1 MDFKI
6 GYTVRPRDI
15 VNSVVIFEEE
25 VETPEGVVY
34 QDTLPT
40 KDECLAYGFNWG
52 GGDSSRPSVCS
63 VNTVRDLPKPNNM
76 LSASRLDILG
86 ADVNNTL
93 VVGDTNQVEDFTNN
107 SIVAGRL
114 SKVSATNSIVLGG
127 NSVEAGAIPLV
138 DNLVENGRFNE
149 IGAEEVLNGDFSEI
163 GGELVENGS
172 FTPGIELVENG
183 NFQDFVDATDS
194 NLDGGVQFADWNV
207 NPSNGLR
214 RLTTIVDGFRNDVIE
229 KQTYY
234 WQQRVNQSV
243 STDLEVGKYYR
254 FKAKFT
260 TSDGSGLS
268 VRISEHNG
276 ANTQA
281 GGNYPTEAGIYQK
294 IDIFF
299 KCTSITGQLIDVY
312 PNEIQEIGGSF
323 SVENVSLKE
332 VGQEWNNIGK
342 YGWEV
347 NTSTENGGLEG
358 IAATGY
364 VYQGIGTVSGKYYKV
379 VVDATVVSGGCY
391 ARGFN
396 STNIVNIDIIGRKTY
411 TAIFSETDT
420 NPNFGFSAISGGTFT
435 GTIHSV
441 SVKEVGQDWKWSS
454 AGADWSIGSSP
465 LGGYQANSAGLNAY
479 NSLFQEISGLST
491 VGKTFSITFT
501 VSNYVSG
508 TLALGM
514 GGYITAN
521 SPSSDGTHTVS
532 VNVTNASSNNR
543 VYIRSNIFN
552 GSVTNI
558 SVKEVLQGWKIGS
571 GAANSATQTLVAGGL
586 KMYSGSIADNANSMS
601 ETTGYNMSG
610 QIGKTYILKI
620 NATDFLNANT
630 GYMRLDGVYD
640 ASNVISFTASTTSVT
655 FIAYRNFNKIKFF
668 AGGADKYYTVDDISL
683 AEVLPYGAKRQS
695 IQLLYGYQSTDGSN
709 KSSFLNGITD
719 SLFAI
724 PENSVMYF
732 HADVV
737 AVRVGG
743 VHATGA
749 VGDYGS
755 WVERGVIINKSGVL
769 SINRER
775 DTIKSSGS
783 VTNWQP
789 TGIVDGTNF
798 AMRVRGHTD
807 MTIEWASNITF
818 TEIITGVAL

>member
-40 KDECLAYGFNWG
+40 KDECLAYGFNWS

-93 VVGDTNQVEDFTNN
+93 VVGDTNQVEDYINN

-127 NSVEAGAIPLV
+127 NSVDAGTIPLG
-138 DNLVENGRFNE
+138 DELVENGRFNE
-149 IGAEEVLNGDFSEI
+149 IGAEEILNGDFSEI

-183 NFQDFVDATDS
+183 NFQDFTDATDS

-207 NPSNGLR
+207 NPSTGKR
-214 RLTTIVDGFRNDVIE
+214 RLTNIVDGFRNDVIE
-229 KQTYY
+229 KQTSS
-234 WQQRVNQSV
+234 WNQRVYQSV

-254 FKAKFT
+254 FKATFI
-260 TSDGSGLS
+260 TSDGSNIVVAIQTLGS
-268 VRISEHNG
+268 TNR
-276 ANTQA
+276 QA
-281 GGNYPTEAGIYQK
+281 GATYPTEAGISQT

-299 KCTSITGQLIDVY
+299 KCTSITSQYIDVW
-312 PNEIQEIGGSF
+312 PSVNQEIGDSF
-323 SVENVSLKE
+323 SLQKVSVTE
-332 VGQEWNNIGK
+332 VGQEWSTQIPSGQTVEFINGK
-342 YGWEV
+342 LHIDYD
-347 NTSTENGGLEG
+347 STGTQGS
-358 IAATGY
+358 TG
-364 VYQGIGTVSGKYYKV
+364 VYQGILTVGKPYKIV
-379 VVDATVVSGGCY
+379 IDVASVTGDFKVQVGNVTYPISTAGVHTFYKTPTAGNNLYIVRLGNGISFDALI
-391 ARGFN
+391 N
-396 STNIVNIDIIGRKTY
+396 SI
-411 TAIFSETDT
+411 
-420 NPNFGFSAISGGTFT
+420 
-435 GTIHSV
+435 
-441 SVKEVGQDWKWSS
+441 SVKEVGQDWILGTGWSM
-454 AGADWSIGSSP
+454 GDDKVVADGTSYSELIQYSILT
-465 LGGYQANSAGLNAY
+465 LGKFYKL
-479 NSLFQEISGLST
+479 
-491 VGKTFSITFT
+491 TFT
-501 VSNYVSG
+501 IQDYVSG
-508 TLALGM
+508 TFRLLPSTRADGLDVRFSGNGTQTVYYESASTDFKFQQQTFLGSISNISVKEVGQDWTLGGGWSIGDDKALADGSTSSINLLTQDLGLV
-514 GGYITAN
+514 AN
-521 SPSSDGTHTVS
+521 KNYEISFNSNRVS
-532 VNVTNASSNNR
+532 GILFVRDSNNNTIYSISTGTLSYNTF
-543 VYIRSNIFN
+543 YINWQGSSGTIKFYAYNYN

-558 SVKEVLQGWKIGS
+558 SV
-571 GAANSATQTLVAGGL
+571 
-586 KMYSGSIADNANSMS
+586 
-601 ETTGYNMSG
+601 
-610 QIGKTYILKI
+610 
-620 NATDFLNANT
+620 
-630 GYMRLDGVYD
+630 
-640 ASNVISFTASTTSVT
+640 
-655 FIAYRNFNKIKFF
+655 
-668 AGGADKYYTVDDISL
+668 

-695 IQLLYGYQSTDGSN
+695 IQLLYGLQSTDDSN
-709 KSSFLNGITD
+709 QSSFLNGITD

-732 HADVV
+732 HADVI

-749 VGDYGS
+749 VGDYAS

-769 SINRER
+769 SISRER
-775 DTIKSSGS
+775 DDIKSSGT

-789 TGIVDGTNF
+789 TGIVDGTSF
-798 AMRVRGHTD
+798 AMRVRGHAD

>member
-127 NSVEAGAIPLV
+127 NSVDAGTIPLG

-149 IGAEEVLNGDFSEI
+149 IGAEGILNGDFSEI

-183 NFQDFVDATDS
+183 NFQDFADATDS

-207 NPSNGLR
+207 NPANGKR
-214 RLTTIVDGFRNDVIE
+214 RLTNIVDGFRNDVIV
-229 KQTYY
+229 KQNFYY
-234 WQQRVNQSV
+234 QQNVNQDV
-243 STDLEVGKYYR
+243 STYLEVGKYYR
-254 FKAKFT
+254 FKATFI
-260 TSDGSGLS
+260 TSDGSNMD
-268 VRISEHNG
+268 VRISNG
-276 ANTQA
+276 NGSNVQA
-281 GGNYPTEAGIYQK
+281 GGNYPTEAGISQS

-299 KCTSITGQLIDVY
+299 KCTSITGQKIFVW
-312 PNEIQEIGGSF
+312 PRNVQEIGESF
-323 SVENVSLKE
+323 SLQNVSIKE
-332 VGQEWNNIGK
+332 VGQEWDIYKSGSSTVSFEDDAILNIDGSNSNVGIYQQGIFENNKIYK
-342 YGWEV
+342 IDLTMKASAV
-347 NTSTENGGLEG
+347 FIASILESSG
-358 IAATGY
+358 AAVIFT
-364 VYQGIGTVSGKYYKV
+364 IGTVSLTTSYQNFTFYY
-379 VVDATVVSGGCY
+379 
-391 ARGFN
+391 
-396 STNIVNIDIIGRKTY
+396 
-411 TAIFSETDT
+411 
-420 NPNFGFSAISGGTFT
+420 T
-435 GTIHSV
+435 GTGNYDLFIQRLYGQTAGANQKIYIKDV
-441 SVKEVGQDWKWSS
+441 SVKEVGQDWTLDT
-454 AGADWSIGSSP
+454 GWSIGD
-465 LGGYQANSAGLNAY
+465 GVA
-479 NSLFQEISGLST
+479 
-491 VGKTFSITFT
+491 V
-501 VSNYVSG
+501 
-508 TLALGM
+508 
-514 GGYITAN
+514 
-521 SPSSDGTHTVS
+521 SDGT
-532 VNVTNASSNNR
+532 NNADILQS
-543 VYIRSNIFN
+543 
-552 GSVTNI
+552 GSVVGKSYKATFTIPQNNAGRLSLYIGGGYVGNTGTGNAGDFTFYGKAIDTTLIRFRAALDFDGSITNI
-558 SVKEVLQGWKIGS
+558 SVKEVGQDWSLGGGWSIGDNKAIADGS
-571 GAANSATQTLVAGGL
+571 TSTSNLLTQDLGLVATKTYKISFSSNRISGTLFVKNGTSHLSTTIYTLNTGTGL
-586 KMYSGSIADNANSMS
+586 EVQTFTLTSPSNSEIGFYAYNYNGSITN
-601 ETTGYNMSG
+601 
-610 QIGKTYILKI
+610 L
-620 NATDFLNANT
+620 
-630 GYMRLDGVYD
+630 
-640 ASNVISFTASTTSVT
+640 SV
-655 FIAYRNFNKIKFF
+655 
-668 AGGADKYYTVDDISL
+668 

-695 IQLLYGYQSTDGSN
+695 IQLLYGLQSTDGSN
-709 KSSFLNGITD
+709 QSSFLNGITD

-732 HADVV
+732 HADVI

-769 SINRER
+769 SISRER
-775 DTIKSSGS
+775 DDIKSSGT

>member
-127 NSVEAGAIPLV
+127 NSVDAGTIPLG

-172 FTPGIELVENG
+172 FTPGEELAENG
-183 NFQDFVDATDS
+183 NFQDFEDATGS
-194 NLDGGVQFADWNV
+194 RLDGGVQFADWNV
-207 NPSNGLR
+207 NPTSGKR
-214 RLTTIVDGFRNDVIE
+214 RLTTIVDGFRNDVIV
-229 KQTYY
+229 KQTST
-234 WQQRVNQSV
+234 WQQRVSQSV

-254 FKAKFT
+254 FKATFI
-260 TSDGSGLS
+260 TSDGSDIRVAIQTAGS
-268 VRISEHNG
+268 QNV
-276 ANTQA
+276 QA
-281 GGNYPTEAGIYQK
+281 GGYYPTEAGISQS

-299 KCTSITGQLIDVY
+299 KCTSITSQIIDVW
-312 PNEIQEIGGSF
+312 PRVTQEIGESF
-323 SVENVSLKE
+323 SLQNVSITE
-332 VGQEWNNIGK
+332 VGQEWNLGTGWTIGD
-342 YGWEV
+342 GFA
-347 NTSTENGGLEG
+347 NFDDSINSG
-358 IAATGY
+358 ISQPIVFT
-364 VYQGIGTVSGKYYKV
+364 
-379 VVDATVVSGGCY
+379 
-391 ARGFN
+391 
-396 STNIVNIDIIGRKTY
+396 TNKTY
-411 TAIFSETDT
+411 KIDFEITT
-420 NPNFGFSAISGGTFT
+420 GSGSIAFLSSNGATTYLGYSTYGVGT
-435 GTIHSV
+435 HSV
-441 SVKEVGQDWKWSS
+441 YFNYITGSGLSIFGSYYLGGAFSISNISVKEVGQDWVLSPTFEVENNKLHCVS
-454 AGADWSIGSSP
+454 DGS
-465 LGGYQANSAGLNAY
+465 YQYAY
-479 NSLFQEISGLST
+479 QSNVFV
-491 VGKTFSITFT
+491 VGKTYKITFDIT
-501 VSNYVSG
+501 DWVSG
-508 TLALGM
+508 DIRVRPLGQSPFQRA
-514 GGYITAN
+514 GAN
-521 SPSSDGTHTVS
+521 GSYTFYY
-532 VNVTNASSNNR
+532 TNANNTSLAIER
-543 VYIRSNIFN
+543 NTSPTDLSIS
-552 GSVTNI
+552 NI
-558 SVKEVLQGWKIGS
+558 SVKEVGQDWTLGGGWSIVDDKAIADGS
-571 GAANSATQTLVAGGL
+571 TSTSNLLSQDLGLVATKTYKISFNSNRVGGTL
-586 KMYSGSIADNANSMS
+586 FVKNGTLYSSSTIYTLNTGTGLEVQTFTLTSPSNSEIGFYAYNYNGSITN
-601 ETTGYNMSG
+601 
-610 QIGKTYILKI
+610 L
-620 NATDFLNANT
+620 
-630 GYMRLDGVYD
+630 
-640 ASNVISFTASTTSVT
+640 SV
-655 FIAYRNFNKIKFF
+655 
-668 AGGADKYYTVDDISL
+668 

-695 IQLLYGYQSTDGSN
+695 IQLLYGLQSTDGSN

-724 PENSVMYF
+724 PDNSVMYF

-743 VHATGA
+743 TDTSGGGA

-769 SINRER
+769 SISRER
-775 DTIKSSGS
+775 DTIKHSGHT
-783 VTNWQP
+783 TNWQP
-789 TGIVDGTNF
+789 TGIVSGTNF
-798 AMRVRGHTD
+798 AMRVRGHENTI
-807 MTIEWASNITF
+807 IEWASNITF

>member
-40 KDECLAYGFNWG
+40 KDECLAYGFNWS

-127 NSVEAGAIPLV
+127 NSVDAGTIPLG

-149 IGAEEVLNGDFSEI
+149 IGAEGILNGDFSEI

-183 NFQDFVDATDS
+183 NFQDFADATDS

-207 NPSNGLR
+207 NPANGKR
-214 RLTTIVDGFRNDVIE
+214 RLTNIVDGFRNDVIV
-229 KQTYY
+229 KQNFYY
-234 WQQRVNQSV
+234 QQNVNQDV
-243 STDLEVGKYYR
+243 STYLEVGKYYR
-254 FKAKFT
+254 FKATFI
-260 TSDGSGLS
+260 TSDGSNMD
-268 VRISEHNG
+268 VRISNG
-276 ANTQA
+276 NGSNVQA
-281 GGNYPTEAGIYQK
+281 GGNYPTEAGISQS

-299 KCTSITGQLIDVY
+299 KCTSITGQKIFVW
-312 PNEIQEIGGSF
+312 PRNVQEIGESF
-323 SVENVSLKE
+323 SLQNVSIKE
-332 VGQEWNNIGK
+332 VGQEWDIYKSGSSTVSFEDDAILNIDGSNSNVGIYQQGIFENNKIYK
-342 YGWEV
+342 IDLTMKASAV
-347 NTSTENGGLEG
+347 FIASILESSG
-358 IAATGY
+358 AAVIFT
-364 VYQGIGTVSGKYYKV
+364 IGTVSLTTSYQNFTFYY
-379 VVDATVVSGGCY
+379 
-391 ARGFN
+391 
-396 STNIVNIDIIGRKTY
+396 
-411 TAIFSETDT
+411 
-420 NPNFGFSAISGGTFT
+420 T
-435 GTIHSV
+435 GTGNYDLFIQRLYGQTAGANQKIYIKDV
-441 SVKEVGQDWKWSS
+441 SVKEVGQDWTLDT
-454 AGADWSIGSSP
+454 GWSIGD
-465 LGGYQANSAGLNAY
+465 GVA
-479 NSLFQEISGLST
+479 
-491 VGKTFSITFT
+491 V
-501 VSNYVSG
+501 
-508 TLALGM
+508 
-514 GGYITAN
+514 
-521 SPSSDGTHTVS
+521 SDGT
-532 VNVTNASSNNR
+532 NNADILQS
-543 VYIRSNIFN
+543 
-552 GSVTNI
+552 GSVVGKSYKATFTIPQNNAGRLSLYIGGGYVGNTGTGNAGDFTFYGKAIDTTLIRFRAALDFDGSITNI
-558 SVKEVLQGWKIGS
+558 SVKEVGQDWSLGGGWSIGDNKAIADGS
-571 GAANSATQTLVAGGL
+571 TSTSNLLTQDLGLVATKTYKISFSSNRISGTLFVKNGTSHLSTTIYTLNTGTGL
-586 KMYSGSIADNANSMS
+586 EVQTFTLTSPSNSEIGFYAYNYNGSITN
-601 ETTGYNMSG
+601 
-610 QIGKTYILKI
+610 L
-620 NATDFLNANT
+620 
-630 GYMRLDGVYD
+630 
-640 ASNVISFTASTTSVT
+640 SV
-655 FIAYRNFNKIKFF
+655 
-668 AGGADKYYTVDDISL
+668 

-695 IQLLYGYQSTDGSN
+695 IQLLYGLQSTDGSN
-709 KSSFLNGITD
+709 QSSFLNGITD

-732 HADVV
+732 HADVI

-743 VHATGA
+743 TDTSGGGA

-769 SINRER
+769 SISRER
-775 DTIKSSGS
+775 DDIKSSGT

>member
-127 NSVEAGAIPLV
+127 NSVDAGTIPLG
-138 DNLVENGRFNE
+138 DNLVENGDFNE

-183 NFQDFVDATDS
+183 NFQDFEDATDS

-214 RLTTIVDGFRNDVIE
+214 KLTNIVDGFRNDVIE

-332 VGQEWNNIGK
+332 VGQDWTLGTGWSIGDGFAECDGTQSGNTDLIQNITTDAGK
-342 YGWEV
+342 QYKITYTVSNYSAGSIFIRLNSGNV
-347 NTSTENGGLEG
+347 TSTKSSN
-358 IAATGY
+358 
-364 VYQGIGTVSGKYYKV
+364 
-379 VVDATVVSGGCY
+379 
-391 ARGFN
+391 
-396 STNIVNIDIIGRKTY
+396 
-411 TAIFSETDT
+411 
-420 NPNFGFSAISGGTFT
+420 GTFT
-435 GTIHSV
+435 EVLSGAGGTQFILRANLDFIGSV
-441 SVKEVGQDWKWSS
+441 SNISVKEVGQDWVVVSGS
-454 AGADWSIGSSP
+454 LEFNNGATFDV
-465 LGGYQANSAGLNAY
+465 
-479 NSLFQEISGLST
+479 ST
-491 VGKTFSITFT
+491 KIRQPILVTGKTYKATYEVTENTGGMSLRFYNGGAYFYVNDSVGIHTVYFT
-501 VSNYVSG
+501 ALPSNTNFYISTLSG
-508 TLALGM
+508 TSLTLK
-514 GGYITAN
+514 
-521 SPSSDGTHTVS
+521 S
-532 VNVTNASSNNR
+532 
-543 VYIRSNIFN
+543 
-552 GSVTNI
+552 I
-558 SVKEVLQGWKIGS
+558 SVKEVGQDWTWDSSTLFSYGSVSLIGA
-571 GAANSATQTLVAGGL
+571 GAYANLLTQTSVLE
-586 KMYSGSIADNANSMS
+586 S
-601 ETTGYNMSG
+601 
-610 QIGKTYILKI
+610 GKTYEVTYTCDLSGVTSGSLKLQAFSDSSTLRTVLNGTNTVELTANGTHLYISEGGMNGTAILT
-620 NATDFLNANT
+620 N
-630 GYMRLDGVYD
+630 
-640 ASNVISFTASTTSVT
+640 ISV
-655 FIAYRNFNKIKFF
+655 
-668 AGGADKYYTVDDISL
+668 V
-683 AEVLPYGAKRQS
+683 EVLPYGAKRQS
-695 IQLLYGYQSTDGSN
+695 IQLLYGYQSTDDSN

-732 HADVV
+732 HADVI

-775 DTIKSSGS
+775 DTIKSSGT
-783 VTNWQP
+783 VTGWIP
-789 TGIVDGTNF
+789 TAIVNDTNF
-798 AMRVRGHTD
+798 AIRVRGHAD